1 MAANLAAI
9 AVEPRLLVKPEFV
22 SVAVVYVPGLLG
34 EKAAADD
41 LDGVESWALHAGGTI
56 GTNVP
61 EAMDAAPIQPARE
74 TLLQSFCR
82 IAALWPR

>member
-41 LDGVESWALHAGGTI
+41 LDGVEAWARHAGGGNGI
-56 GTNVP
+56 GTHDVKSAIP
-61 EAMDAAPIQPARE
+61 MEPARE

>member
-41 LDGVESWALHAGGTI
+41 LDGVESWARHAGAI
-56 GTNVP
+56 GTSAP
-61 EAMDAAPIQPARE
+61 DAMDAASTEPARE